1 MGQKWEHWIKMTWKV
16 GTGLCSHHTWQFS
29 FPSWNRKSQEMNV
42 RVSEGRVV
50 EQFLKKYVEKRGFV
64 HCPSQ
69 MSKWPSP
76 GVSYRP
82 GPATSHATRAQTNTR
97 MRDTPQ
103 RQSTLWHL
111 VPSSLVTQRT
121 TLSVKHAAHVPSV
134 GIPLESCFP
143 EAAFIYSPQSLTEKV
158 LKVPL
163 LKLGL
168 PLCAVWS
175 RSEVRD
181 STLKAVCWTL
191 HPKGMLCLQDLLAAK
206 VLWRDKCY
214 SFVNI
219 SKYILTFIQ
228 LFMNLTLEFKF

>member
-1 MGQKWEHWIKMTWKV
+1 MRTLNQDDLESGHRAVQS
-16 GTGLCSHHTWQFS
+16 SHFAL
-29 FPSWNRKSQEMNV
+29 FLP
-42 RVSEGRVV
+42 
-50 EQFLKKYVEKRGFV
+50 FLKQNLSGNECQSIRRQSSRAIFKKYIEKRGFV

-76 GVSYRP
+76 SVSYRT
-82 GPATSHATRAQTNTR
+82 GSATSHAARAQTNTR

-103 RQSTLWHL
+103 RQSTLWCL

-134 GIPLESCFP
+134 DIPLESCFT
-143 EAAFIYSPQSLTEKV
+143 EAAFIYPSQSLTEKV

-163 LKLGL
+163 LKLGI
-168 PLCAVWS
+168 PLREVWS

-191 HPKGMLCLQDLLAAK
+191 RPKGMLCLHGLLAAK

-214 SFVNI
+214 SFHNI
-219 SKYILTFIQ
+219 SKYILTFFQ